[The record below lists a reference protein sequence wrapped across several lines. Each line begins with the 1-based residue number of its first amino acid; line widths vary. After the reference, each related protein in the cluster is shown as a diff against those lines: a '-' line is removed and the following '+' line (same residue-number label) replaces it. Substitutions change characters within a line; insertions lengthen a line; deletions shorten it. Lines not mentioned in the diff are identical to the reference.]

1 MGVNRQGGAG
11 LPGRPGL
18 SRMADAGGPSGAVQA
33 AVTAVYE
40 AHALGLVRLAHV
52 MLGDRAAA
60 EDVVQE
66 AFCGLYRRWDR
77 LAEPEKALAYVRSSV
92 LNGCRSALRRRSRSD
107 VGGVGQPLAA
117 SAESAALAG
126 EERRQVMRS
135 LRQLPDRQR
144 EALVL
149 RFYLE
154 LSDAEIARQMGI
166 RPGTVRST
174 TSRGLAALARALGE
188 TS

>member
-1 MGVNRQGGAG
+1 MGLDPQGAAG
-11 LPGRPGL
+11 LPGKPHSSGV
-18 SRMADAGGPSGAVQA
+18 ADAGGVSNAVEA

-40 AHALGLVRLAHV
+40 AHALGLVRFAYV

-77 LAEPEKALAYVRSSV
+77 LAGDDKALAYVRSSV
-92 LNGCRSALRRRSRSD
+92 LNGCRSARRRKPRNDIS
-107 VGGVGQPLAA
+107 GVSQPWAA
-117 SAESAALAG
+117 SAESAAPAG

-135 LRQLPDRQR
+135 LWRLPDRQR
-144 EALVL
+144 EVLVL

-154 LSDAEIARQMGI
+154 LSEAEIAAQMGI

-174 TSRGLAALARALGE
+174 TSRALAALARALGE
-188 TS
+188 T

>member
-1 MGVNRQGGAG
+1 MGVDPQGAAG
-11 LPGRPGL
+11 LPGKPGL
-18 SRMADAGGPSGAVQA
+18 SPVADAGGVGSAVQS

-40 AHALGLVRLAHV
+40 IHALGLIRLAYV

-77 LAEPEKALAYVRSSV
+77 LAAPDKALAYVRSSV
-92 LNGCRSALRRRSRSD
+92 LNGCRSALRRRFTTD
-107 VGGVGQPLAA
+107 VSGVHQPLAA

-135 LRQLPDRQR
+135 LRRLPARQR

-166 RPGTVRST
+166 RPSTVRST
-174 TSRGLAALARALGE
+174 TSRALAALARALGE

>member
-1 MGVNRQGGAG
+1 MGPDPHGAAG
-11 LPGRPGL
+11 LPGKPRSSGI
-18 SRMADAGGPSGAVQA
+18 ADAGGVSNAVQA

-40 AHALGLVRLAHV
+40 AHALGLIRLAYV

-77 LAEPEKALAYVRSSV
+77 LAGPDKALAYVRSSV
-92 LNGCRSALRRRSRSD
+92 LNGCRSARRRERRTGI
-107 VGGVGQPLAA
+107 GGVSQLLAA

-135 LRQLPDRQR
+135 LRRLPDRQR
-144 EALVL
+144 EVLVL

-154 LSDAEIARQMGI
+154 LSEAEIAGQMGI

-174 TSRGLAALARALGE
+174 TSRALAALARALGDA
-188 TS
+188 S

>member
-1 MGVNRQGGAG
+1 
-11 LPGRPGL
+11 
-18 SRMADAGGPSGAVQA
+18 
-33 AVTAVYE
+33 VTAVYE
-40 AHALGLVRLAHV
+40 AHALGLVRLAYV

-77 LAEPEKALAYVRSSV
+77 LAGPDKALAYVRSSV
-92 LNGCRSALRRRSRSD
+92 FNGCRSALRRELRTGI
-107 VGGVGQPLAA
+107 GGVSQPPAT

-135 LRQLPDRQR
+135 LRRLPDRQR
-144 EALVL
+144 EVLVL
-149 RFYLE
+149 RYYLD
-154 LSDAEIARQMGI
+154 LPDAEIARQMGI
-166 RPGTVRST
+166 RPSTVRST
-174 TSRGLAALARALGE
+174 TSRALAALARALGE

>member
-1 MGVNRQGGAG
+1 MGLDLQGAAG
-11 LPGRPGL
+11 LPGQPRSSGV
-18 SRMADAGGPSGAVQA
+18 ADAGGVSNAVQV

-40 AHALGLVRLAHV
+40 AHALGLIRLAYV

-77 LAEPEKALAYVRSSV
+77 LAGPDKALPYVRSSV
-92 LNGCRSALRRRSRSD
+92 LNGCRSALRRRLRND
-107 VGGVGQPLAA
+107 IGGVGQLLVA
-117 SAESAALAG
+117 SAESTVLAG
-126 EERRQVMRS
+126 EERRQVMRL
-135 LRQLPDRQR
+135 LRRLPDRQR

-166 RPGTVRST
+166 RPSTVRST
-174 TSRGLAALARALGE
+174 TSRALAAVARALGE
-188 TS
+188 NS

>member
-1 MGVNRQGGAG
+1 
-11 LPGRPGL
+11 
-18 SRMADAGGPSGAVQA
+18 
-33 AVTAVYE
+33 
-40 AHALGLVRLAHV
+40 

-77 LAEPEKALAYVRSSV
+77 LAGPDKALAYVRASV
-92 LNGCRSALRRRSRSD
+92 LNGCRSALRRKLQND
-107 VGGVGQPLAA
+107 IGGAGQLLVS

-126 EERRQVMRS
+126 EERRQVMRL
-135 LRQLPDRQR
+135 LRRLPDRQR
-144 EALVL
+144 EVLVL

-154 LSDAEIARQMGI
+154 LSDAEIAGQMGI
-166 RPGTVRST
+166 RQSTVRST
-174 TSRGLAALARALGE
+174 TSRALAALARALGE

>member
-1 MGVNRQGGAG
+1 M
-11 LPGRPGL
+11 
-18 SRMADAGGPSGAVQA
+18 
-33 AVTAVYE
+33 TAVYE
-40 AHALGLVRLAHV
+40 AHALGLVRLAYV

-77 LAEPEKALAYVRSSV
+77 LAGPDEALAYVRSSV
-92 LNGCRSALRRRSRSD
+92 FNGCRSALRRELRTGI
-107 VGGVGQPLAA
+107 GGVSQPLAI

-135 LRQLPDRQR
+135 LRRLPDRQR
-144 EALVL
+144 EVLVL

-154 LSDAEIARQMGI
+154 LTDAEIARQMGI
-166 RPGTVRST
+166 RPSTVRST
-174 TSRGLAALARALGE
+174 TSRALAALARALGE

>member
-1 MGVNRQGGAG
+1 MGLDPQGPAG
-11 LPGRPGL
+11 LPGKPL
-18 SRMADAGGPSGAVQA
+18 SSGAADAGGASNAAQA

-40 AHALGLVRLAHV
+40 AHALGLIRLAHV

-77 LAEPEKALAYVRSSV
+77 LAGPDKALAYVRSSV
-92 LNGCRSALRRRSRSD
+92 LNGCRSALRRKPRND
-107 VGGVGQPLAA
+107 IGGMSPLSVT

-135 LRQLPDRQR
+135 LRRLPDRQR
-144 EALVL
+144 EVLVL

-154 LSDAEIARQMGI
+154 LPEAEIARQMGI
-166 RPGTVRST
+166 RPSTVRST
-174 TSRGLAALARALGE
+174 TSRALAALARALGE
-188 TS
+188 AS